1 MSALGDLVHNAVRGG
16 DIDGTAYS
24 YAAMA
29 GISVENARQ
38 IILGVLRSF
47 KEVTH
52 DKHNDGPHGKS
63 TRGITN
69 PNGAR

>member
-29 GISVENARQ
+29 DISVEDARQ
-38 IILGVLRSF
+38 IILGVIRSF
-47 KEVTH
+47 KEATH
-52 DKHNDGPHGKS
+52 DRKDDCPHREGTGS
-63 TRGITN
+63 TVN
-69 PNGAR
+69 PNRA